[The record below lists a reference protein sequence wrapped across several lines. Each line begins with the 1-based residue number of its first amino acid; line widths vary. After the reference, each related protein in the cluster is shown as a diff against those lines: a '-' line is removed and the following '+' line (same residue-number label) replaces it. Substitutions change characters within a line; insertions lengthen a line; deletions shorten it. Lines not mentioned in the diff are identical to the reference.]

1 MRKLYCSRTD
11 KMLTGLCGGI
21 AAWLGASS
29 TLVRL
34 ATVIMAL
41 FSFGPVLLIYLL
53 CSLVVPTEPPYA
65 PRFDPHFDY
74 YRYR

>member
-11 KMLTGLCGGI
+11 KRLTGLCGGI
-21 AAWLGASS
+21 AAWLGTNS

-34 ATVIMAL
+34 ATVILAM
-41 FSFGPVLLIYLL
+41 FSFGTVLLIYFL
-53 CSLVVPTEPPYA
+53 CSLVVPSEPHA
-65 PRFDPHFDY
+65 PGFDPFYD